1 VGCKELT
8 VDVSPEKQ
16 LETLKK
22 NCVDLVSEEELL
34 ERLKE
39 GRPLRVKLGVDPSR
53 PDLHLG
59 HAVVLRKLKQF
70 QQLGHQI
77 VLIIGDF
84 TAMIGDPSG
93 KSTTRPMLSRE
104 EVVENARSYAEQAFL
119 ILDREKTEIR
129 YNNEWLGSMSFADV
143 VKLAGKYT
151 VARMLEREDFAKRYA
166 EGTPISVSEFLYPL
180 AQAYDSVA
188 IQADVELGGTDQ
200 LFNLMVGRKIQE
212 EYGLKSQIVMTMPI
226 IEGTDGKLKMSKSYN
241 NYVGLTDQPKDMY
254 GKIMSIPDE
263 LIVKYARLLTDVNDD
278 LLKKMEEEIDKK
290 LVNPRDYKMWLAREI
305 VTQFYGQE
313 KAREAE
319 SYFVTVFQ
327 KKEMPDEMIEKSV
340 EHGRYNIVDLLDNL
354 GIGTRS
360 EIKRLISQGGVYLDN
375 NRIDN
380 IKSSVEVSN
389 EHILRVGKRLFIKI
403 VAH

>member
-1 VGCKELT
+1 MGCKELT
-8 VDVSPEKQ
+8 VDVSPEIQ
-16 LETLKK
+16 LEILKK

-313 KAREAE
+313 RAREAE

-327 KKEMPDEMIEKSV
+327 KKEMPDEMIEKTV
-340 EHGRYNIVDLLDNL
+340 ERGQYNIVDLLNNL

-380 IKSSVEVSN
+380 IKSSVEISN

>member
-1 VGCKELT
+1 MGCKELT

-263 LIVKYARLLTDVNDD
+263 LIVKYARLLTDVSDD
-278 LLKKMEEEIDKK
+278 ILKKMEEEIDKK
-290 LVNPRDYKMWLAREI
+290 IVNPRDYKMWLAREI

-340 EHGRYNIVDLLDNL
+340 EHGQYNIVDLLDNL

-360 EIKRLISQGGVYLDN
+360 EIKRLILQGGVYLDN

-403 VAH
+403 IAH